1 MQVGKQGLV
10 WEEEHREN
18 EGLPPILLHTSQAHE
33 PPQHAMSCGGSLYIF
48 SHLGENTFLRE
59 ACYDGPTHRQWLIC
73 ILPSLLSE
81 EQLESV
87 NAKRNANTLQ
97 RD

>member
-18 EGLPPILLHTSQAHE
+18 EGLPPILLHTS
-33 PPQHAMSCGGSLYIF
+33 HAMSCGGSLYIV

-97 RD
+97 QD